1 VNVVLWVLAGVLAG
15 IFLAAGLVKLLLPRR
30 RLLASSAWVED
41 FSDGAVKGIGVLE
54 VLAAIGL
61 LLPAAVGIATVFVP
75 LAAAGLVLLMVGA
88 AITHAR
94 RHEAPR
100 IAVNGV
106 LLVLA
111 SVVAAG
117 RFGPWAF

>member
-15 IFLAAGLVKLLLPRR
+15 IFLAAGMVKLLVPRK
-30 RLLASSAWVED
+30 RLVASAAWVED
-41 FSDGAVKGIGVLE
+41 FPDGAVKGIGVLE

-61 LLPAAVGIATVFVP
+61 LLPAAVGIAPVFVP
-75 LAAAGLVLLMVGA
+75 LAATGLVLLMVGA

-94 RHEAPR
+94 RHEVPR

-117 RFGPWAF
+117 RFGPWSF